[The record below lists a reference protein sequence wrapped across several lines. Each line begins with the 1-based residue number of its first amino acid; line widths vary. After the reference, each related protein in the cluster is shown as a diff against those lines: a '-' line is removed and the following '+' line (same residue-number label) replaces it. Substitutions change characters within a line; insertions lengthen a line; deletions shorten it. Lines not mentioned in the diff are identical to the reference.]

1 MRNKSS
7 VAAGIAL
14 TVSFLLLIAA
24 DSFYQSDFFGG
35 QTESSYYYAMLLE
48 LVAFLVPACVLFCLK
63 RVGVETNARMRS
75 FSPRALGFVI
85 YTSLA
90 VSFLS
95 FLLNYAATCL
105 FDASGGGQLTGDAG
119 AAFSLSVLAACV
131 VPALAEEVYLR
142 GAVFSA
148 YEFGGTAT
156 AIAVS
161 ALAFSLLHAQS
172 GNLLGPLIAGLA
184 YAYMTY
190 ALDSI
195 WPAILSHFFNNFYA
209 LLMAR
214 LMSTYSAFGLWP
226 YFLAVNVLLFLLFAV
241 LSLNALQHLMERS
254 RVKKM
259 KKSGRSAVATIFETI
274 FSPGFLVFAILFL
287 TRALMHGQ

>member
-95 FLLNYAATCL
+95 IILN
-105 FDASGGGQLTGDAG
+105 
-119 AAFSLSVLAACV
+119 
-131 VPALAEEVYLR
+131 
-142 GAVFSA
+142 
-148 YEFGGTAT
+148 
-156 AIAVS
+156 
-161 ALAFSLLHAQS
+161 
-172 GNLLGPLIAGLA
+172 
-184 YAYMTY
+184 
-190 ALDSI
+190 
-195 WPAILSHFFNNFYA
+195 
-209 LLMAR
+209 
-214 LMSTYSAFGLWP
+214 
-226 YFLAVNVLLFLLFAV
+226 
-241 LSLNALQHLMERS
+241 
-254 RVKKM
+254 
-259 KKSGRSAVATIFETI
+259 
-274 FSPGFLVFAILFL
+274 
-287 TRALMHGQ
+287 